1 MNPHF
6 ERVKI
11 PIPGNLT
18 AALPSEKFSASSNPE
33 KNPEMLRNSFFVST
47 YPISSTTAKP
57 SRAFE
62 PFLTN
67 A

>member
-11 PIPGNLT
+11 PMPGNLT
-18 AALPSEKFSASSNPE
+18 AALPSEKFSAASNPE
-33 KNPEMLRNSFFVST
+33 KNPEILRNSFFMLM

-57 SRAFE
+57 SYVLELF
-62 PFLTN
+62 
-67 A
+67 